1 MGKPALDGSG
11 NYRVFGQPDAV
22 QECMDPDP
30 ETLMSTIPPRND
42 SPDQD
47 KDNQP
52 LAHQAAGWRPSRRT
66 LLLAGL
72 AFGIGL
78 LLFALL
84 WWRDRGNDFYH
95 AEGAPQAA
103 EGQQFEPLPTP
114 LPASESASNASGM
127 GEPDSAANIP
137 TPRVVE
143 APPAPPPP
151 PRPPAPPTAANGVP
165 FAPGN
170 TPVPLES
177 PAPDYPPEALRN
189 GESGTVLVRVHVGAD
204 GVPYAVDLVQSSRSR
219 SLDRAASDAVKRW
232 RFHPAQRD
240 GQPVAGEV
248 QVPIAFNA
256 DR

>member
-1 MGKPALDGSG
+1 MGKPAAGGSG
-11 NYRVFGQPDAV
+11 NYRVFGSSDAV
-22 QECMDPDP
+22 QECRHPAL
-30 ETLMSTIPPRND
+30 EILMSTIPPRND
-42 SPDQD
+42 SPDHD
-47 KDNQP
+47 ESNRP
-52 LAHQAAGWRPSRRT
+52 ATRRVAGWRPSRRT
-66 LLLAGL
+66 LLLAAL

-95 AEGAPQAA
+95 AEGTPQAA
-103 EGQQFEPLPTP
+103 EGQQFEPLPAP
-114 LPASESASNASGM
+114 LPAGESPGNASGM
-127 GEPDSAANIP
+127 GQPDSGAGIP
-137 TPRVVE
+137 APRVVE

-151 PRPPAPPTAANGVP
+151 RPPTPPTANGVP
-165 FAPGN
+165 LAPGS
-170 TPVPLES
+170 TPVPFES
-177 PAPDYPPEALRN
+177 PAPDYPPDALRN
-189 GESGTVLVRVHVGAD
+189 GESGTVLLRLHVGPD

-248 QVPIAFNA
+248 QVPIVFNA